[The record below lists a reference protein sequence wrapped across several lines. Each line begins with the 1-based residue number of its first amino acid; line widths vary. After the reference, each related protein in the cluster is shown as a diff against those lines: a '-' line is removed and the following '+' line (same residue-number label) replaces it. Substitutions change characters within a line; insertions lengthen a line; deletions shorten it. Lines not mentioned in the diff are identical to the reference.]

1 MSLSV
6 FHSIQLR
13 GRADGGENGKSGE
26 NLGLVKLPL
35 DVGQDG
41 QQVCAW
47 GHSNSEGEGG
57 ERQVMC
63 VRVIGELPEM

>member
-1 MSLSV
+1 M

-26 NLGLVKLPL
+26 NLGLVELPL

-41 QQVCAW
+41 QLVCAG
-47 GHSNSEGEGG
+47 GHSNSGGGGG
-57 ERQVMC
+57 ERRVMC
-63 VRVIGELPEM
+63 VRVIGELSEM

>member
-1 MSLSV
+1 M

-26 NLGLVKLPL
+26 NLGLVELPL
-35 DVGQDG
+35 VVGQDG

-47 GHSNSEGEGG
+47 GHSNSGGGGG
-57 ERQVMC
+57 ERRVMC